1 MDGDRDLAGIKVW
14 AWEAPHSKGGR
25 RQQVR
30 ESKGI
35 EMVTIIRIILADV
48 VVILLFIYH
57 YRRERSHRQWLE
69 RQDGYDKESSV

>member
-1 MDGDRDLAGIKVW
+1 
-14 AWEAPHSKGGR
+14 
-25 RQQVR
+25 
-30 ESKGI
+30 
-35 EMVTIIRIILADV
+35 MVTIIRIILADV